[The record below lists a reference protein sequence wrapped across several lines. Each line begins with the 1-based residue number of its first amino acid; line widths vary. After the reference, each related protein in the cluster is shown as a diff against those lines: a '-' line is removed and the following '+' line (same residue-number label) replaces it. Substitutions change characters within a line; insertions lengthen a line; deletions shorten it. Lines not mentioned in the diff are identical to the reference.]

1 MGRAPDYVNVA
12 QFELLTWIADGCAE
26 GVYQGTSHR
35 VSARSLHNRGL
46 VLIEGQGKTWSATI
60 TPKGTQLLKEHAT
73 RIEAERQRE
82 RREEEARAERERKRQ
97 EQRNRAVEL
106 LEAVVAA
113 GGRFELGADV
123 QSHEATGIADCLA
136 SEGLLPVGQRLA
148 QEPTRMDP
156 SLGVTVYLEPDF
168 AALTPSRTFE
178 IPQQI
183 RDPHPAVTAF
193 RDKRAYVSKPQIARA
208 ARLLQ
213 AIVAAA
219 VEMGWKAPAKAASAY
234 TARGEAGADLSLG
247 LPSREVV
254 VTVRELDERG
264 RSGRAFTTD
273 TDYYTREERTKA
285 NRHFVGSGRLEL
297 TLTKAWEQQ
306 PILTLRDTTEHTLE
320 EQLATLIRTLEI
332 AEAEAEWKR
341 KEEVRRGKIR
351 EVRWEEVRRAAFREL
366 AYARNAEQLRE
377 QLARR
382 DAAAAMHEYADE
394 IDARA
399 AQLVA
404 SDAQAA
410 YEWADWIRRHAQS
423 SDPING
429 PLTVLRVESCTHEE
443 LQPHMNGWSTHGPYR
458 R

>member
-1 MGRAPDYVNVA
+1 MGRAADYVNVA

-35 VSARSLHNRGL
+35 VSARALHNRGL
-46 VLIEGQGKTWSATI
+46 VLIEGQGKTWAATI
-60 TPKGTQLLKEHAT
+60 TPKGTQLLKEHAA
-73 RIEAERQRE
+73 RIEAERKRE
-82 RREEEARAERERKRQ
+82 RREEEARAESERKRQ

-106 LEAVVAA
+106 LEAVAAA
-113 GGRFELGADV
+113 GGRLELRADV
-123 QSHEATGIADCLA
+123 QSHEVTGIADCLA
-136 SEGLLPVGQRLA
+136 REGLLPVGQRLA

-168 AALTPSRTFE
+168 AALTSPRTFE

-183 RDPHPAVTAF
+183 RDPHPAVVAF

-208 ARLLQ
+208 ARILHAL
-213 AIVAAA
+213 VSAA
-219 VEMGWKAPAKAASAY
+219 VEMGWKVPPKATNTY
-234 TARGEAGADLSLG
+234 TARGETRADLSLR

-264 RSGRAFTTD
+264 RGGLAFTSD
-273 TDYYTREERTKA
+273 TDYYTREERTRA

-306 PILTLRDTTEHTLE
+306 PILSLRDTTEHPLEQQLGTLV
-320 EQLATLIRTLEI
+320 RTLEI
-332 AEAEAEWKR
+332 AEAEAEWER
-341 KEEVRRGKIR
+341 KQEARRGKIR
-351 EVRWEEVRRAAFREL
+351 EVRWEEVKRAAFGEL
-366 AYARNAEQLRE
+366 AYERNAEQLRD

-394 IDARA
+394 IDVRA
-399 AQLVA
+399 TRLDA

-410 YEWADWIRRHAQS
+410 NEWADWIRRHAER

-429 PLTVLRVESCTHEE
+429 PLAVLRVESCTHEE